1 VATSFSEIRDGK
13 EEENNV
19 LSEPDP
25 ASGMTDPTHNRDG
38 SGHKSDSEML
48 G

>member
-1 VATSFSEIRDGK
+1 MVTSLAEIRDGK
-13 EEENNV
+13 EEDSNV

-25 ASGMTDPTHNRDG
+25 ASGMTDPTHNKDG